1 MAQKVTANDIKQF
14 NELYYELKSYAEVAR
29 RTGWSASTVS
39 KYIDKNYKPVV
50 VENIKRF
57 NMNTDMPDFSTEMFE
72 GIENWGDLCI
82 LTESEEKG
90 VRELWEELSI

>member
-1 MAQKVTANDIKQF
+1 MARKVTTDDIKQF

-39 KYIDKNYKPVV
+39 KYIDKNYKPVI

-57 NMNTDMPDFSTEMFE
+57 DLKTDLPEFSTSMFMTFENLGELCVLTDDEYAEM
-72 GIENWGDLCI
+72 
-82 LTESEEKG
+82 
-90 VRELWEELSI
+90 VELWEELSI

>member
-1 MAQKVTANDIKQF
+1 MARKVTTDDIKQF
-14 NELYYELKSYAEVAR
+14 NELYYELQSYAEVAR

-57 NMNTDMPDFSTEMFE
+57 DLKTDLPEFSTSMFVTVENLGELCVLTDDEYAEM
-72 GIENWGDLCI
+72 
-82 LTESEEKG
+82 
-90 VRELWEELSI
+90 VELWEELLI

>member
-1 MAQKVTANDIKQF
+1 MAHKVTTDDIKQF
-14 NELYYELKSYAEVAR
+14 NELYYELQSYAEVAR

-57 NMNTDMPDFSTEMFE
+57 DLKTDLPHFSTSIFTKV
-72 GIENWGDLCI
+72 ENLGDLCVLI
-82 LTESEEKG
+82 DEEYAEM
-90 VRELWEELSI
+90 VSLWEELSI